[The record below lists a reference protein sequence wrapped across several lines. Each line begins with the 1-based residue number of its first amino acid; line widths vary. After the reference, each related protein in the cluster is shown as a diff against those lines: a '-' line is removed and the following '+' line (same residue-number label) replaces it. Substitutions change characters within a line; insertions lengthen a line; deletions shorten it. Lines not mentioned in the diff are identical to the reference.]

1 MKYSF
6 LLYSLF
12 IKQVFGQGPIDEIE
26 LKFGGQAFAIYKE
39 KIEDESSED
48 ESSRTVIAT
57 GNMHM
62 YQQFG
67 NQQQTGT
74 VKVFLEQDEKL
85 VMKLINDSMD
95 FQCPSGEGGRNGPCT
110 NNPDPVPTECG
121 FGNDSNCF
129 NWDGGRI
136 FLHDFKLNGETMII
150 GSEDS
155 IRESGWTI
163 PTSGVEAQSDMG
175 GNYYRV
181 DGGGSNNVWIWGET
195 NRPDNT
201 DALPTAPLTAP
212 TMGTP
217 GGGTFGDPHFKTWN
231 GKQFDFHGV
240 CDLVLVSNL
249 EFGNGIGLDV
259 HIRTRKTRQWS
270 YVDSAAARIG
280 DDILEV
286 RGGKNS
292 TFWINGVQG
301 NVNTD
306 EMVIANYKIK
316 HQNISEKSKKFVVDL
331 GDGEGII
338 FKTWN
343 SFVSVQIENPKHE
356 NFVGSVGLMGSFPE
370 GLKIDRTNSIV
381 DQFNVFGQEW
391 QVLST
396 EQKLFHNIEDPQH
409 PQKCEIPSSVEMR
422 RRLAASLVTFGE
434 AEKACVGADSD
445 NKELCIFDIMAT
457 NDLSSAGVY

>member
-1 MKYSF
+1 VCARPPTAPEYQYFASPLSKSAAVSACTTLGKSLVTISSNEQN
-6 LLYSLF
+6 LLVGSLLP
-12 IKQVFGQGPIDEIE
+12 Q
-26 LKFGGQAFAIYKE
+26 
-39 KIEDESSED
+39 
-48 ESSRTVIAT
+48 
-57 GNMHM
+57 
-62 YQQFG
+62 
-67 NQQQTGT
+67 
-74 VKVFLEQDEKL
+74 
-85 VMKLINDSMD
+85 
-95 FQCPSGEGGRNGPCT
+95 
-110 NNPDPVPTECG
+110 
-121 FGNDSNCF
+121 
-129 NWDGGRI
+129 
-136 FLHDFKLNGETMII
+136 
-150 GSEDS
+150 SEDS
-155 IRESGWTI
+155 SAWIANIVG
-163 PTSGVEAQSDMG
+163 DG
-175 GNYYRV
+175 GFAEPFLPDR
-181 DGGGSNNVWIWGET
+181 GGSNANGLCVRLFSHVWSTHHDAWDDQ
-195 NRPDNT
+195 PCT
-201 DALPTAPLTAP
+201 DALPYVCVTPPTAPSTL
-212 TMGTP
+212 

-240 CDLVLVSNL
+240 CDLVLVSNP

-286 RGGKNS
+286 RGGKNN

-301 NVNTD
+301 NINTD
-306 EMVIANYKIK
+306 EMVVANYDIK
-316 HQNISEKSKKFVVDL
+316 YQNISEKSKKFVVDL

-356 NFVGSVGLMGSFPE
+356 NFVGSVGLMGSFPK

-381 DQFNVFGQEW
+381 EDFNVFGKEW

-422 RRLAASLVTFGE
+422 RRLAASLVTFDE